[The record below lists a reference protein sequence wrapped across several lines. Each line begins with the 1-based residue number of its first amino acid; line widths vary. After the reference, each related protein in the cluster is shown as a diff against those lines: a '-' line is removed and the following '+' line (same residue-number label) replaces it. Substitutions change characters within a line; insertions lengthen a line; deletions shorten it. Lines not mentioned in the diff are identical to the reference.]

1 MVRVQLGRRRIV
13 HWFSSRMN
21 FLIIEISGSREK
33 KKKKKKKEL
42 TEITAKWIKASTE

>member
-33 KKKKKKKEL
+33 KKKKKKEL
-42 TEITAKWIKASTE
+42 TEITAEWIKASTE